1 MKEVYKKF
9 SILAFKKT
17 VISLVVKEKT
27 IFTEFHYIQTIKK
40 LEEANFLKL
49 KQSEL
54 QHWRHLKQSKYLAS
68 LHYV

>member
-17 VISLVVKEKT
+17 VISLVVKEKNN
-27 IFTEFHYIQTIKK
+27 FTEFHYIQTIKR

-54 QHWRHLKQSKYLAS
+54 QH
-68 LHYV
+68 